1 MPILRWKISRGSA
14 LFDCGKLFPVFA
26 DIDPADEILGVFFH
40 IGNGHFNGRVAAAAG
55 RKDRFVLV
63 QRLVKVNGYSVI
75 YSKRAYSADS
85 VTDKPT
91 TDTPKPR
98 DTGKEPVGKD
108 TEPAGNV
115 TDDPAQVNVP
125 PAKDWTK
132 LKVMAPTEGTV
143 YKRHDLDNAVFS
155 LTMNDYRVHN
165 GIDIECAAGADVVS
179 CAYGTV
185 KTAGYDPFM
194 GYTVIIDH
202 GDGLISCYRN
212 LSDSLAEGIKE
223 GAAVYAGQKLGTVG
237 ESALIEISDDAHL
250 HFELELN
257 GKPIDPLT
265 MTEIKPGDQ
274 PTAVTEPPDGK

>member
-1 MPILRWKISRGSA
+1 MNYSQKRTLVGRAVYIA
-14 LFDCGKLFPVFA
+14 LTIMAVTVLAVTMYT
-26 DIDPADEILGVFFH
+26 FF
-40 IGNGHFNGRVAAAAG
+40 GG
-55 RKDRFVLV
+55 
-63 QRLVKVNGYSVI
+63 
-75 YSKRAYSADS
+75 SKRSEKPPVITDSA
-85 VTDKPT
+85 TDKPV

-98 DTGKEPVGKD
+98 DTEKTPGGEE
-108 TEPAGNV
+108 TEPTGNV
-115 TDDPAQVNVP
+115 TDDPTQVDVP

-165 GIDIECAAGADVVS
+165 GIDIECAAAADVVS

-212 LSDSLAEGIKE
+212 LSG
-223 GAAVYAGQKLGTVG
+223 
-237 ESALIEISDDAHL
+237 
-250 HFELELN
+250 
-257 GKPIDPLT
+257 
-265 MTEIKPGDQ
+265 
-274 PTAVTEPPDGK
+274 

>member
-1 MPILRWKISRGSA
+1 MNYSQKRTLVGRAVYIA
-14 LFDCGKLFPVFA
+14 LTIMAVTVLAVT
-26 DIDPADEILGVFFH
+26 IYTFF
-40 IGNGHFNGRVAAAAG
+40 GG
-55 RKDRFVLV
+55 
-63 QRLVKVNGYSVI
+63 
-75 YSKRAYSADS
+75 SKRNEKPPVITDS

-223 GAAVYAGQKLGTVG
+223 GATVYAGQKLGTVG
-237 ESALIEISDDAHL
+237 ESALIEISDEAHL